1 MQCSLD
7 TVLGAQACSQ
17 AVIVQTPTQPPAGR
31 SRGGAEAGT
40 SVSLTVGLAVSTL
53 VHPIQ

>member
-1 MQCSLD
+1 M
-7 TVLGAQACSQ
+7 LGAQACSQ
-17 AVIVQTPTQPPAGR
+17 AVIVQTPTQLPAGR

-40 SVSLTVGLAVSTL
+40 SVSLTVGPAIPTL